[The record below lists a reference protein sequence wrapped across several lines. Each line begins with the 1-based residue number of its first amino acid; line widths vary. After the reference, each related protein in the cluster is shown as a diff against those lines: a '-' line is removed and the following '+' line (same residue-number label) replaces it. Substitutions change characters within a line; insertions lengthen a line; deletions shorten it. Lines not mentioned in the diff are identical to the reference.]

1 MTKSQIRTQLSTFLV
16 VIPYYLSLRYNNACE
31 IELQRHVVIPYYLS
45 LRYNIPFVCLC
56 MAAVVIPYYLSLRYN
71 VHAEQ
76 YSCRSG
82 TERTCQRRQST
93 GSHTAESTE
102 L

>member
-45 LRYNIPFVCLC
+45 LRYN
-56 MAAVVIPYYLSLRYN
+56 